1 MMMSYEEMFAQGY
14 AFRVEDYMGGYSLD
28 DWEEVQEALE
38 EAEACGDYQYSQII
52 VDHEAHIVHIEMDDD
67 E

>member
-14 AFRVEDYMGGYSLD
+14 AFRMECMGYEDALDSWEDVEDAL
-28 DWEEVQEALE
+28 QEAE
-38 EAEACGDYQYSQII
+38 ECDGYQWSEIH
-52 VDHEAHIVHIEMDDD
+52 VDHEAREVVIEIGDD